1 MEDLQ
6 LSRCK
11 PIALTIAS
19 LFLSTS
25 LTHAA
30 DVNIQAPA
38 VPITSNILGVT
49 SDEMA
54 PPFSI
59 LNGRELSLKRE
70 GTLGETLNRTPGIS
84 ATSFGPNASRPV
96 IRGMEGERVKIMQ
109 NGVGALDASSL
120 SPDHAVAIDPLIA
133 EQIEVIR
140 GPAAVKYGIGVV
152 GGVVNVIDHRIPK
165 ESLDGVMARGETK
178 FGGADNERSGV
189 AVGDVGNGLFAI
201 HADLYSR
208 QTNDLEI
215 PDSAIR
221 RLNAAG
227 KNEHVSRGR
236 LVNSAAKSAGGAVGA
251 SLTFDQGHI
260 GLSYSES
267 NSNYG
272 TVAEPSV
279 KVDMLS
285 QRWDFSSEIHD
296 LDYFVNRV
304 KFKMAYTDYQHQELD
319 HGEVGTTFLNKGV
332 EATLEAG
339 HGKIGD
345 VSGVFGFQTQNSK
358 FEALGIEAFV
368 PSTHTSSQGFYVYE
382 ELPIDQLKLSIGGRL
397 DMLTVKS
404 LSNEFNYKFGDAES
418 KKFTPKNLSL
428 GGEYS
433 FNDHWSL
440 TASLNHTERA
450 PSQNEL
456 FSYGPHVATNQY
468 EIGNKNLNEE
478 KANGLDMQIRWKATN
493 NSISLGGFYTR
504 FSNFIGTY
512 NTGKLVNTDGL
523 ESQADSTLS
532 EARIYGAA
540 ALFKGVEA
548 QAKFRVYERLGQL
561 DLNLRADYVRA
572 TNEDTGTPLP
582 RIAPMR
588 MGVGF
593 DYQFSQFSSNI
604 DFLHGFKQDRVDVNE
619 RPTDGYTL
627 MNATASY
634 RFKTDFRLEA
644 FVKARNLLDQD
655 IREHSSFLK
664 EIAPMGGRSLLVGL
678 RGEF

>member
-6 LSRCK
+6 LSQCK
-11 PIALTIAS
+11 PIALTVAS
-19 LFLSTS
+19 LLLSTS
-25 LTHAA
+25 LTHAE

-54 PPFSI
+54 APFSI

-189 AVGDVGNGLFAI
+189 AVADVGNGLFAI
-201 HADLYSR
+201 HADLYTR

-304 KFKMAYTDYQHQELD
+304 KFKMAYTDYQHHELD

-358 FEALGIEAFV
+358 FEALGAEAFV

-404 LSNEFNYKFGDAES
+404 LSDELNYKFGDAES

-468 EIGNKNLNEE
+468 EIGKKNLNEE

>member
-54 PPFSI
+54 APFSI

-201 HADLYSR
+201 HADLYTR

-404 LSNEFNYKFGDAES
+404 LSNELNYKFGDAES